1 MTVVLDIDTQV
12 PIIEE
17 RFKREMNPFEEN
29 DSFWL
34 KEQFRK
40 KAFPLCGEF

>member
-1 MTVVLDIDTQV
+1 VVLDLDNQV

-17 RFKREMNPFEEN
+17 RFDREMNPFKGI